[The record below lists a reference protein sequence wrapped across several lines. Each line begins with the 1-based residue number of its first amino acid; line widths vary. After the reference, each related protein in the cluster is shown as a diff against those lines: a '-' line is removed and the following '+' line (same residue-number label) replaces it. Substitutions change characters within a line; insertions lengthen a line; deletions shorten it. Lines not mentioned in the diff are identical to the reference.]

1 MTLEQRL
8 QSEIQ
13 DSKRWIECTQNNSTY
28 KRDLKKRVELINW
41 VLINMKNPDIQICSL
56 IETRTNQIID
66 DINKKDSVLEDHP
79 LDSERRILDWVLFL
93 VYCTE

>member
-79 LDSERRILDWVLFL
+79 LDSEIRILDWVLFL

>member
-13 DSKRWIECTQNNSTY
+13 DSKRWIECTQNNSTH

-79 LDSERRILDWVLFL
+79 LDSEIRILDWVLFL
-93 VYCTE
+93 VYSTE

>member
-13 DSKRWIECTQNNSTY
+13 DSKRWIECTQNNGTY

-79 LDSERRILDWVLFL
+79 LDSEIRILDWVLFL